1 MGAARMVVTVAV
13 LGIAAGTLLASTV
26 LPAFSPYRDS
36 SRDRREDQPRVVQA
50 APIDGAAYELASPPE
65 PDGIRIELGPREG
78 TFVVQ
83 LPSWAQEPAEWVAFG
98 QRAAREW
105 QAWSGTLRDTAERWE
120 GGPKDA
126 PLEFA
131 PPPMDAWSDHQPGQQ
146 PGYAPPRREP
156 QPAESAILPE
166 LRDVAAEAV
175 ARAQQAADDVWAE
188 QQAQ

>member
-1 MGAARMVVTVAV
+1 MGAARLVVTVAV

-120 GGPKDA
+120 GGPQDA

-131 PPPMDAWSDHQPGQQ
+131 PPPMDAWSDQQ

-166 LRDVAAEAV
+166 LRDVAAEAA
-175 ARAQQAADDVWAE
+175 ARAQQAADDVRAE